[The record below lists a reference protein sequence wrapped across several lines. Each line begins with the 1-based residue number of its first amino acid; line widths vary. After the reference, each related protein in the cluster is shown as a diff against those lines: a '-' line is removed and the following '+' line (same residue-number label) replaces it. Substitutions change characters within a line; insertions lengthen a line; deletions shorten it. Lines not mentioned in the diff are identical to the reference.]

1 MVPPGATRWW
11 GSYPRGQAPQI
22 VASKKTTFS
31 WSRPFDAEYVRGELA
46 AVSTYVTNDSET
58 LVAAASL
65 TDITVPT
72 TGAGRY

>member
-1 MVPPGATRWW
+1 
-11 GSYPRGQAPQI
+11 